1 MLWAVWAVVWAAA
14 ASALPYH
21 DIDSSK
27 VSIDSLSIEELDYEF
42 QTRLE
47 ALQAYIERKYEE
59 HLSEHQINLQRLS
72 RSRRHVTVSSAHPS
86 QHVTAAVPSLAPGY
100 WHSYTYNT
108 IVEREMLT
116 VKSVSEVGSLGTH
129 EITQVFPLG
138 LDNLPAICRSGVGRG
153 LVAHAGEL
161 IAVQVH
167 SPWTRTRSG
176 CPCDVDKSMNCACC
190 YPGGCLCEQSAGH
203 LGDTCVQCGNETA
216 LVACQTA
223 SWHPLELNAAVG
235 LQYQLDNDA
244 KVLQQVLITEKDNTI
259 HFFKLDSEGVQPMTS
274 LVRGQ
279 KATHL
284 GYGEVMVN
292 FLGTLKTSRFL
303 IMFDASQHKQE
314 YREISVSPTENT
326 ISVGLAQSWHAH
338 GSAMKTWSAGGR
350 LVVGVLQETNLLLHE
365 LKDDPWHQFHMRLI
379 QTVTSSEDII
389 SWTTFGWGLEHFLLV
404 VTTSLAKLY
413 LLRGAHYEV
422 LQDIFPSGD
431 LQEFKT
437 FFPLHVP
444 SCRDEVILLTGE
456 DTRLVAYVWNGTA
469 RAMQVGYTRTLD
481 ASVPTWKHCYQIKGS
496 GDEPVQVV
504 VHGRDGVIILEV
516 EALLSPLLDPVILQN
531 EVVYNAMKDL
541 EIKHQQQTSVIAAAK
556 ATIENNVDCGNAT
569 NGTGPI
575 VISGPVTLINGID
588 VIGAFNTSQLEAQTM
603 GLHGTQMDG
612 ISYYYYRDQLVSL
625 TQYSKMMDQL
635 SVQLATIG
643 SKLEDAVPSSGSS
656 RMVSGVKTMKGGDMN
671 LDTLALYNLQ
681 IKEAFDGSGTLVSL
695 ENKFGSIIRHNDTR
709 KITGKKVFTN
719 GLHTRTLYTSHLDD
733 VPVIDLVT
741 TSGHQTIAG
750 ATFSTL
756 VVNNIAVQ
764 EGSTVDGLH
773 FSRDVIS
780 LSGRAVLGHSTFSKG
795 LTVKD
800 NVNVIK
806 TESGMDLDRLFNKT
820 LKISGGTLLGS
831 VYFLREVTVGSLK
844 AKEMMGINVDE
855 FMSETVFKNSFASI
869 TGLLAVPSLVTKTA
883 LTVNGNINGASF
895 PSHFPL
901 RTDSTHS
908 FGAKSFSSLQ
918 FGSVT
923 LNDGATVD
931 GLDVSQ
937 LVTLNSQQQITGKKT
952 FMKGVNIKGNLD
964 ISTAIIDG
972 VNLNLLTRGISLS
985 ELTNWK
991 FNLEFKKP
999 VHISSLHCRGKVNG
1013 IDFANI
1019 AEDIIYTDASS
1030 AVISGR
1036 KKFAYPLT
1044 ISDSAFEN
1052 SFNNEKFDDLV
1063 NLSGNNT
1070 FGGNLA
1076 FKNDVHFDSLT
1087 VTGNVDGVDLANLA
1101 SAAVYLD
1108 KEGQV
1113 VQGKLVFTKRT
1124 SAAGLEASGKINDV
1138 DFLKVLRKTGM
1149 QNFSAVQVLKSA
1161 TFDYVRTY
1169 AIEMSEG
1176 ATVNTIDL
1184 SELAKN
1190 RIKLNSADSFN
1201 GTLNIEGRVTILGA
1215 LSAVYMNGFDIQQL
1229 KDNIVTDKVSC
1240 TVSGNVIFSTLNV
1253 DQSVTTTGKVGA
1265 NGLNINI
1272 INANAA
1278 RLYSD
1283 NFLSG
1288 SIAWS
1293 NLVLLGNVTVGG
1305 LVNGADLRRIAA
1317 DAVYKNIP
1325 TVQIITGRKT
1335 FHDGFTVKGDI
1346 YAETTNGLDL
1356 ATRLFTLHTNQVI
1369 TGIYHFASIRAEQ
1382 YVNLV
1387 GLYCN
1392 VNLKRLMANTLQRG
1406 NYILNGDLFFTNVVN
1421 ISHLRLEDSLNLRN
1435 VNELLRDA
1443 IRKLDI
1449 PLTVTGIKTFKS
1461 SMAESFTTF
1470 KNIKVWYLNSVNFD
1484 HYLAHVVRRNSPSFA
1499 LKSLSVA
1506 GSISAPT
1513 ISATT
1518 LMIEG
1523 TIEGVDYH
1531 LLLKNAVHL
1540 TGDQTIVSPLVF
1552 LEDLSVDGNIKIK
1565 TLNNLKLD
1573 TDYLTTTTNQTI
1585 PYQTT
1590 LKNATTSDIF
1600 VGGQVN
1606 AWFFYQEVMETM
1618 KAVGGQT
1625 LPGLITFGGTVEVLG
1640 RVRVTEKT
1648 GASIRVKLSQQ
1659 AVSLGDN
1666 SQIEGVLIFNGPLT
1680 VERLET
1686 SGIING
1692 VNLSDL
1698 YNNAWFVDQDADFT
1712 ARIMFN
1718 ASVIMKE
1725 GLVVAGVVDNLM
1737 VKDLYKE
1744 TTEVLSHYSNTTED
1758 LREEYEGVCG
1768 PITALHEQLQTSVYE
1783 GDYFSILRE
1792 LQIPHNRHSSTSFQ
1806 AFNTTCV
1813 VMTWEGGL
1821 CDSVL
1826 YMFDP
1831 LSLDLVQAT
1840 TISNSG
1846 YAHQW
1851 LFLDVFDDESVL
1863 LAMAG
1868 SAKGNNCTRSNSI
1881 IWRINKLTVQVH
1893 QELIAGERVSK
1904 ALVAGEV
1911 MLYIHTEVDTFTYRL
1926 DSTTG
1931 YFTQLE
1937 VLHGHVGVTATAE
1950 SDNQAVMFWAS
1961 RYSGKVMVDGVF
1973 GEELEFPARIMDALV
1988 IYQAGKFF
1996 IVLAVHKEMCIEAQ
2010 MNLELY
2016 TVDLGTK
2023 TVAGVDTHRL
2033 SAQANLLSFFT
2044 GSYASGSTIVMAI
2057 QQSAFPLVYK
2067 LRGEKLNVFNVDCI
2081 PRVLWAQYMSTPGQ
2095 KFPQLLDHYVL
2106 LGRKDQTLLTKL
2118 IMRGSVLPSRK
2129 LYCDADAFCDPFLT
2143 PQIHMDSP

>member
-108 IVEREMLT
+108 IVERE
-116 VKSVSEVGSLGTH
+116 
-129 EITQVFPLG
+129 IF
-138 LDNLPAICRSGVGRG
+138 
-153 LVAHAGEL
+153 
-161 IAVQVH
+161 VH
-167 SPWTRTRSG
+167 S
-176 CPCDVDKSMNCACC
+176 M
-190 YPGGCLCEQSAGH
+190 L
-203 LGDTCVQCGNETA
+203 
-216 LVACQTA
+216 
-223 SWHPLELNAAVG
+223 
-235 LQYQLDNDA
+235 
-244 KVLQQVLITEKDNTI
+244 
-259 HFFKLDSEGVQPMTS
+259 
-274 LVRGQ
+274 
-279 KATHL
+279 
-284 GYGEVMVN
+284 
-292 FLGTLKTSRFL
+292 
-303 IMFDASQHKQE
+303 
-314 YREISVSPTENT
+314 
-326 ISVGLAQSWHAH
+326 
-338 GSAMKTWSAGGR
+338 
-350 LVVGVLQETNLLLHE
+350 
-365 LKDDPWHQFHMRLI
+365 DDPWHQFHMRLI

-404 VTTSLAKLY
+404 MTTSLAKLY

-1831 LSLDLVQAT
+1831 ISLDLVQAT

-1851 LFLDVFDDESVL
+1851 LFLDIFDESVL